1 MTLKPSAIILAL
13 TLATAAPAWAQPATP
28 AAATGSSSM
37 DTLSSSS
44 LFDQKLKDD
53 SFNKA
58 PTNIKSD
65 SLTINAKERV
75 FTYKGNVEVTQ
86 GDMTLIAKTIEGIYT
101 EDGRI
106 NKLVARGD
114 VVITKQDIKATS
126 QLATYDAPS
135 AIVTLS
141 ENPQLQQKD
150 SILIADRI
158 KVFLNENRSQAEGS
172 VRVTVVN
179 DKEDKGAKGKD
190 EKDKGQAKPAAAT
203 SPIPAATGTPNPAA
217 TAAPQAKTAS
227 KKGTGS

>member
-106 NKLVARGD
+106 NKLV
-114 VVITKQDIKATS
+114 
-126 QLATYDAPS
+126 
-135 AIVTLS
+135 TLS